1 MPNNDKKSLD
11 KLIKI
16 IKKVPQYTIK
26 IGVFSGD
33 SKREAKVTVGVTNA
47 ELMYIHENGSP
58 TRHLYG
64 YKVLQKTINYANEN
78 LLKKALNDSVLA
90 YLKSGKYEDLEKPL
104 RKMCMRMENYA
115 RSLILDNEVLQAEHP
130 NSYYTAKAKWLKELG
145 NKGKEYPGL
154 PAGSHPLFD
163 TGQLTR
169 SITCVLERTK

>member
-1 MPNNDKKSLD
+1 MNKKD
-11 KLIKI
+11 VDQLIKI
-16 IKKVPQYTIK
+16 IKKMPQYVIK

-33 SKREAKVTVGVTNA
+33 SKRETKATVGVTNA

-58 TRHLYG
+58 AKNLYG

-78 LLKKALNDSVLA
+78 LLEKALNDSIMA
-90 YLKSGKYEDLEKPL
+90 YLNSGSYSDLEKPL
-104 RKMCMRMENYA
+104 KKMCMRMENYA

-130 NSYYTAKAKWLKELG
+130 NSYQTAKEKWRKEPG
-145 NKGKEYPGL
+145 NKDKQYPGL

-169 SITCVLERTK
+169 SITCVLERVK